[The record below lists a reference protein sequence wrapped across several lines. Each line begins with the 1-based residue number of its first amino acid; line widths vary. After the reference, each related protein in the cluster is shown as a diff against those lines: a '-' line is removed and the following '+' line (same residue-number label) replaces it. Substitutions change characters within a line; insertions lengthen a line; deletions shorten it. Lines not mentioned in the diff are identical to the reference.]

1 MCGKPRPKQVP
12 GPSEDDKRAM
22 AWVDQA
28 EATQADI
35 DAAVAAKEAEKEAEI
50 KEILDKLTDVESDRQ
65 DAEGARKLLQA
76 EVAKLWTV
84 VESVVG
90 EGEDGESVVETAAR
104 VLIEQKQRIAE
115 LESRA
120 TVLSNANNDWKVEV
134 AELLV
139 KLQSQALV
147 IDAARAEFENHNTGC
162 DCGVCLAVGQLAA
175 REGK

>member
-65 DAEGARKLLQA
+65 DAEGARKLMQA

-120 TVLSNANNDWKVEV
+120 TVLSV

-139 KLQSQALV
+139 KLQNQAPV
-147 IDAARAEFENHNTGC
+147 IDAERAEFENHNTGC